1 MAAAIRWADTSPMR
15 RFIAP
20 AIAVLLL
27 ASLGVTPAV
36 ARYGA
41 AYHVH
46 ARISSGNS
54 GWETSVDHDGT
65 FAVVT
70 RNVHPGRGV
79 VYDIRAHG
87 RGHNIA
93 SAFVRGCDPAPG
105 FEMRYILIR
114 KVRPD
119 LNITNEVQNGGWED
133 PHGSSQEWR
142 IHIRLAVRVGA
153 GVHVG
158 TSDGCRVN
166 INWARLRAV
175 TVAS

>member
-1 MAAAIRWADTSPMR
+1 MAAGIHSTDTSLMR

-27 ASLGVTPAV
+27 ASLSVTPAG
-36 ARYGA
+36 ARYGFR
-41 AYHVH
+41 YRVY

-54 GWETSVDHDGT
+54 GWETSLDHDGT

-70 RNVHPGRGV
+70 RSVHPGRGV
-79 VYDIRAHG
+79 VFDIRA
-87 RGHNIA
+87 RGEGHAVA
-93 SAFVRGCDPAPG
+93 SPFVRGCDSAPG
-105 FEMRYILIR
+105 FEVRYILIR

-119 LNITNEVQNGGWED
+119 ENITNEVQNGGWEEMKTSGQD
-133 PHGSSQEWR
+133 WHL
-142 IHIRLAVRVGA
+142 HVRLAVRVGA

>member
-1 MAAAIRWADTSPMR
+1 MR
-15 RFIAP
+15 RFIVP
-20 AIAVLLL
+20 VIAVLLL
-27 ASLGVTPAV
+27 ASLGVAPAG

-41 AYHVH
+41 KYHVH

-54 GWETSVDHDGT
+54 GWETSADHDGT

-87 RGHNIA
+87 RGHHIA
-93 SAFVRGCDPAPG
+93 SAWVRGCDSAPG
-105 FEMRYILIR
+105 FEVRYILLR

-119 LNITNEVQNGGWED
+119 VNITNEVQNGGWED
-133 PHGSSQEWR
+133 PHGSTGEWR

-158 TSDGCRVN
+158 TSHGCRVN